1 MSLDVRE
8 SVALAPL
15 TTLGVGGPARYFA
28 EAADEAAVVDAFR
41 FAEARGVPLFV
52 LGGGSNLLVADRG
65 VDALVLRVRVRG
77 IELLRGRAEAGGGA
91 ETDGGAEAGRALVR
105 AGAGEAWDDLVAR
118 SVAEGWAGIE
128 CLSGIPG
135 DVGATPIQNVGA
147 YGQEVAETIV
157 EVRAIDRATGAA
169 VVLSGADCGFG
180 YRDSR
185 FKRAWRGRYVIT
197 AVTFALR
204 PGGAATVRY
213 PELQRALAVPAGGA
227 APPLGEVRRTVI
239 ALRRGKSMVLDPA
252 DENGRSAGSFFMN
265 PTLAPDAAAA
275 VITRIEAAGVLAPG
289 EAIPRYPADGG
300 RVKLSAAWLIERAG
314 FTKGTR
320 HGAAG
325 ISTRHTLALVNR
337 GGATAE
343 ELLGLARRVRRG
355 VLDRFGV
362 ALSAEPDLVGFAPGE
377 IADLV
382 SAAHL

>member
-65 VDALVLRVRVRG
+65 VDALVLRVRIRG
-77 IELLRGRAEAGGGA
+77 IELLRGRGVAGGA
-91 ETDGGAEAGRALVR
+91 ETGGGAEAGRALVR